1 MDHLAKLIT
10 SASPGPG
17 IQFRK
22 QPYGAGNLRDFL
34 RDAMALANAS
44 VEGPRYIV
52 IGMDFDG
59 QGRRQIHPVGDK
71 DFSGKPAYRTL
82 LRDHIEPPL
91 KVNHEAVTVDGK
103 QVGVFRIGDCRDRP
117 YMMRVDF
124 SEELRRGDAY
134 MRVNESAIKMGRRQ
148 LQVLFEKKFQDSV
161 SGNHIEVGFPGE
173 IIHKH
178 LLLGCQSLDELPSA
192 VAASKL
198 EQLIKIQLNSRNTG
212 STSIMARL
220 VHARLFGSDDPY
232 VSRSPDELMQEME
245 QIRHKYETQD
255 REFLFETNA
264 QRIQLV
270 LYNQGHEPVVDA
282 SLVLVFPNDPDLF
295 TAAYLSGARPARPQV
310 RHSLFPA
317 GPQPAHAGKRP
328 AAPAVQL
335 TGSVSSST
343 CRRVAPYS
351 ARTAVS
357 GQPPSNLQAACAGS
371 PGAGILRRWRDRGSS
386 TGGRRIRRY

>member
-71 DFSGKPAYRTL
+71 DFSGKPAYRKL

-103 QVGVFRIGDCRDRP
+103 QVGVFRIGDCQDRP

-148 LQVLFEKKFQDSV
+148 LQMLFEKKFQDSV
-161 SGNHIEVGFPGE
+161 SGNRIEVGFPGE

-178 LLLGCQSLDELPSA
+178 LNLGCQSLDELPSA

-282 SLVLVFPNDPDLF
+282 SLVLVFPNDPDLYVADRPPKTQQDGVF
-295 TAAYLSGARPARPQV
+295 VDRATEDTASYPDVSLLDNSVHIKCKLS
-310 RHSLFPA
+310 
-317 GPQPAHAGKRP
+317 
-328 AAPAVQL
+328 
-335 TGSVSSST
+335 SV
-343 CRRVAPYS
+343 
-351 ARTAVS
+351 
-357 GQPPSNLQAACAGS
+357 PPGEPVEVFGS
-371 PGAGILRRWRDRGSS
+371 PLRICPGPGLRGRKFGIRYSLQGRNLRTPAKGQLRLLFN
-386 TGGRRIRRY
+386 

>member
-10 SASPGPG
+10 SACPGPG

-71 DFSGKPAYRTL
+71 DFSGKPAYRKL

-148 LQVLFEKKFQDSV
+148 LQMLFEKKFQDSV
-161 SGNHIEVGFPGE
+161 SGNRIEVGFPGE

-178 LLLGCQSLDELPSA
+178 LNLGCQSLDELPSA

-282 SLVLVFPNDPDLF
+282 SLVLVFPNDPDLYVADRPPKTQQDGVF
-295 TAAYLSGARPARPQV
+295 VDRAAEDTAAYPDVSVLDNSVHIKCKLS
-310 RHSLFPA
+310 S
-317 GPQPAHAGKRP
+317 
-328 AAPAVQL
+328 
-335 TGSVSSST
+335 
-343 CRRVAPYS
+343 VAPGEP
-351 ARTAVS
+351 VEVF
-357 GQPPSNLQAACAGS
+357 GS
-371 PGAGILRRWRDRGSS
+371 PLRICPGPGLRGRKFGIRYSLQGRNLRTPAKGQLRLLFN
-386 TGGRRIRRY
+386 